1 MKTVRGTSIERRTN
15 MMSEQTMAT
24 ILTALAERIN
34 DLKLEVKVKGYRI
47 ADLEQQ
53 VRKLGG
59 DPNARD

>member
-1 MKTVRGTSIERRTN
+1 
-15 MMSEQTMAT
+15 MSEQTMAT